1 MPSQMMNP
9 PFRLQLPHH
18 SINSWKPCHPI
29 FPFLE
34 QVHISGPHYLLTFWI
49 FDHFVEIGSFV
60 RNQIEEFSEEELTMQ
75 RLRRKRMAF
84 VSVVD
89 GLDSPEEG
97 SGA

>member
-1 MPSQMMNP
+1 MRS
-9 PFRLQLPHH
+9 H
-18 SINSWKPCHPI
+18 
-29 FPFLE
+29 
-34 QVHISGPHYLLTFWI
+34 
-49 FDHFVEIGSFV
+49 
-60 RNQIEEFSEEELTMQ
+60 IEELSEEELTMQ